1 MKKSALII
9 FLYSIVGSHLS
20 FAQNIFSVS
29 NMKTNATGA
38 ILTTFDYDGTLTNND
53 SLPIDIEQSIISTN
67 FPQGWACTFCNP
79 NGCFGSAVT
88 SDIFSV
94 QANASSIPFTF
105 YIHIGGNSG
114 VGTAIVRMADANNL
128 SDYIDY
134 TLTATASTSTGV
146 KEVEVTIEPL
156 TQNYPNPFYNSTTI
170 DYQLESNK
178 GSFQVSNMLGQT
190 VITKQLNT
198 PSGQLI
204 INNLPSEG
212 IYFYS
217 LYDGNKFV
225 SRKQMIF
232 AK

>member
-105 YIHIGGNSG
+105 YIHIC
-114 VGTAIVRMADANNL
+114 L
-128 SDYIDY
+128 LY
-134 TLTATASTSTGV
+134 TS
-146 KEVEVTIEPL
+146 
-156 TQNYPNPFYNSTTI
+156 
-170 DYQLESNK
+170 
-178 GSFQVSNMLGQT
+178 
-190 VITKQLNT
+190 
-198 PSGQLI
+198 PS
-204 INNLPSEG
+204 PR
-212 IYFYS
+212 
-217 LYDGNKFV
+217 D
-225 SRKQMIF
+225 
-232 AK
+232 